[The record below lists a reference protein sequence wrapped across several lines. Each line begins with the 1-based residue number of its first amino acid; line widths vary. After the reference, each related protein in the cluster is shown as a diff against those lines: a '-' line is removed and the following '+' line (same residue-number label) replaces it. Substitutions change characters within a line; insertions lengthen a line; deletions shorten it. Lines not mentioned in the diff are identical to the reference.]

1 MYANTEHTTLT
12 MHGYLLDIYFD
23 QFSNPSRPCIM
34 YVWWSSAQ
42 HNEEILFFRAMA
54 MHGSKHHSQ
63 CPVSSIK
70 NSKLS
75 LIFAKKNMF

>member
-54 MHGSKHHSQ
+54 TVQST
-63 CPVSSIK
+63 IA
-70 NSKLS
+70 NALS
-75 LIFAKKNMF
+75 RVLKFLN